1 MINLRRWTKKEIQ
14 FLTANYPTVPTYLI
28 ADELNRSLSSVQN
41 RAHKMKL
48 KKDGWVPRRPAKV
61 RRKYD
66 VNENALKS
74 LDKRTAYAIGF
85 ILADGWVGKD
95 RIGLSNNSPLVLAN
109 VRTILGCSHK
119 LNLEHKGPFSLYTV
133 TITNKALAKAFADLG
148 FTSNK
153 SLAGRLPSIPDE
165 LFPHLL
171 RGYFDGDGTSRYTH
185 RGGLQ
190 IRFVSGSKALL
201 EDIARKIH
209 ELFGVPLQKI
219 VHDKGRPNANRL
231 CYSGKSALAIGEHMY
246 RDAGILCFTSKK
258 KPFDEYINRTTNKYK
273 LTEADV
279 IQIRQLAADGVPQ
292 ARIARQFFVSPANV
306 KKIVLGKTW
315 KHLPL
320 RP

>member
-153 SLAGRLPSIPDE
+153 SLDGRLPSI
-165 LFPHLL
+165 
-171 RGYFDGDGTSRYTH
+171 
-185 RGGLQ
+185 
-190 IRFVSGSKALL
+190 
-201 EDIARKIH
+201 
-209 ELFGVPLQKI
+209 
-219 VHDKGRPNANRL
+219 PNANRL

-306 KKIVLGKTW
+306 KKLYWAKRGNICLCA
-315 KHLPL
+315 LNPPRLL
-320 RP
+320 RHTQVCW